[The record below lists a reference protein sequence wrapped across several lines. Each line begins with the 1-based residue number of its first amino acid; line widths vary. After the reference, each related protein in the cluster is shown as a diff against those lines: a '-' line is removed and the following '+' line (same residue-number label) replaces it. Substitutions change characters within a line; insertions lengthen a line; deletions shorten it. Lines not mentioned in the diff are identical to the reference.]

1 MRPGQTVAHHNQM
14 SGRPP
19 RLPEASYRGLARISF
34 TICSAGREKFFADDC
49 RARAVLSPLLHT
61 ASEERIALLA
71 YCVMPDHV
79 HVLTQG
85 LDAEASARTFVTRWK
100 HATACAAWQGVRGR
114 LWQRSYYDRVLR
126 PWDETLTAVRY
137 IIANPVRAGL
147 ASRIGEYPFAGSTVY
162 TIDQLT
168 EAIAAGSPERFGPG
182 PTLRGR
188 R

>member
-1 MRPGQTVAHHNQM
+1 MARPTRIRGFN
-14 SGRPP
+14 
-19 RLPEASYRGLARISF
+19 YRGPYRYFVTFCTSDRRETFRDSSIAMLALTYLRRTARTS
-34 TICSAGREKFFADDC
+34 GFA
-49 RARAVLSPLLHT
+49 
-61 ASEERIALLA
+61 ILA

-100 HATACAAWQGVRGR
+100 HATACAEWQGARGR

-126 PWDETLTAVRY
+126 PWDETLRAVRY
-137 IIANPVRAGL
+137 ITANPVRAGL
-147 ASRIGEYPFAGSTVY
+147 ASRIGEFPFAGSTVY

-168 EAIAAGSPERFGPG
+168 EAIAAGSPGRFGPG